1 MTFALNTAEPAKV
14 LWDLRHW
21 VNRTFELNDSQA
33 AITVLVFAVLCMIV
47 PYLLGS
53 INPAII
59 ISKLLYRDDVRQH
72 GSGNAGSTNM
82 LRTYG
87 TKAGALTFIC
97 DMLKTVIAMVIG
109 RLLLGEIGM
118 SLSGFFAG
126 FGHMFPIY
134 YKFKGGKG
142 VACYATV
149 ALMISPLT
157 FLGILFIFIVVL
169 VGTKFVSLASVM
181 AAIFYPLL
189 LNAFAHDFALGV
201 AMAVVETCFVVFMHR
216 ANLKRIWNY
225 EENKFDFSKFK
236 RKKKPKAEASEENT
250 ATETKDG
257 GRENE

>member
-1 MTFALNTAEPAKV
+1 MITFATNAAEPVKV
-14 LWDLRHW
+14 LWDVRHW
-21 VNRTFELNDSQA
+21 VTRTFELNDTQA
-33 AITVLVFAVLCMIV
+33 AITVLAFAFVCMIV

-59 ISKLLYRDDVRQH
+59 FSKVLYHDDIRRH

-82 LRTYG
+82 LRTFG
-87 TKAGALTFIC
+87 GKAAALTFAC
-97 DMLKTVIAMVIG
+97 DMLKTVIAMIIG

-126 FGHMFPIY
+126 FGHMFPVY

-157 FLGILFIFIVVL
+157 FAGVLFVFIVVL

-225 EENKFDFSKFK
+225 EENKIDFSKFK
-236 RKKKPKAEASEENT
+236 RKKKLKKDESAQEGSSDEN
-250 ATETKDG
+250 G
-257 GRENE
+257 GQGNA